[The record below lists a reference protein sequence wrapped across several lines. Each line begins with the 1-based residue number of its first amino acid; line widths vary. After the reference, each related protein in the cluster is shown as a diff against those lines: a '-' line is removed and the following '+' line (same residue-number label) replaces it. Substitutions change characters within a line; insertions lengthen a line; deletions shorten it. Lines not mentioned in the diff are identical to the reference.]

1 MAQCL
6 SPRGCRGKAG
16 EPDHRA
22 LARGQVAAGGSVAVE
37 LPVANKAHLCP
48 DPCPCLSL
56 GQGLTQQCVCVCV
69 VSEGWSPCREAGA
82 LRLRGDRVGEGLV
95 PVSQ

>member
-6 SPRGCRGKAG
+6 SPQGCRGKAG

-37 LPVANKAHLCP
+37 LPVVNKAHLCP

-56 GQGLTQQCVCVCV
+56 GQGLTQQRERER
-69 VSEGWSPCREAGA
+69 EGKWGQDWYWGRQERSP
-82 LRLRGDRVGEGLV
+82 EG
-95 PVSQ
+95 QENE